1 MPISKGSSLSGFS
14 INQRIT
20 IKDRDLILSRVVTNA
35 RALGLYMDVHVS
47 NVREII

>member
-1 MPISKGSSLSGFS
+1 MVFQSTDNDK
-14 INQRIT
+14 R
-20 IKDRDLILSRVVTNA
+20 DRDLILSRVVTNA